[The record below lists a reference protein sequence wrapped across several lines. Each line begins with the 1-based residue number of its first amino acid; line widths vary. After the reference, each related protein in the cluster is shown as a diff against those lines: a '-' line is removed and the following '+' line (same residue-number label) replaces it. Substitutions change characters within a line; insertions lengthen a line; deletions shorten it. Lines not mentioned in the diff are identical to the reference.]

1 VVTLEENVRKFGVQF
16 FGMTDKR
23 QGIVHVRAKAKTT
36 RFGSESAN
44 HPVPLAQVIGPEQGF
59 TLPGTTVVCGDSHTS
74 THGAFGALAFGIGT
88 SEVEHVLA
96 TQTILQKK
104 SQNMRVQIDGDLA
117 PGVTSKDVMLHVIGE
132 IGTAGG
138 TGSVIEFC
146 GTAVEKMSME
156 ARMSMANMSIEGG
169 ARAGMF
175 APDEITFEYLKGKP
189 LAPKGAEWDQ
199 AVEFWKSLRSDEG
212 AHYDKVVKINAADIP
227 PTVTWGTS
235 PEDTVSID
243 GTVPDP
249 AKAADEAAK
258 GKIERALA
266 YMGLEPNQ
274 KIQDI
279 RITNVRLQVSFT
291 TAFAKTCTDSGDSLV
306 ARLSSV
312 RAPTRVSRTCEQ
324 LPPSPRAARSPRVS
338 SPWSSPVPV
347 SSRSRPRRK
356 ASTASLST
364 PVLTGARPVAPCA
377 SA

>member
-1 VVTLEENVRKFGVQF
+1 
-16 FGMTDKR
+16 MTDRR
-23 QGIVHVRAKAKTT
+23 QGIVHVRPRARTT
-36 RFGSESAN
+36 PCASTELISNTR
-44 HPVPLAQVIGPEQGF
+44 PQVIGPEQGF
-59 TLPGTTVVCGDSHTS
+59 TLPGTTIVCGDSHTS

-96 TQTILQKK
+96 TQTILQSK
-104 SQNMRVQIDGDLA
+104 SKNMRVQIDGELA
-117 PGVTSKDVMLHVIGE
+117 PGVTSKDVMLHVIGV

-175 APDEITFEYLKGKP
+175 APDDITFAYLKGRP
-189 LAPKGAEWDQ
+189 LAPEGAEWDK
-199 AVEFWKSLRSDEG
+199 AVEFWRSLKTDEG
-212 AHYDKVVKINAADIP
+212 AHFDSVVKINAADIP

-235 PEDTVSID
+235 PEDTVSIT

-249 AKAADEAAK
+249 AKAANEEQK

-279 RITNVRLQVSFT
+279 PITNVSCAFPLPRRLARLTHQF
-291 TAFAKTCTDSGDSLV
+291 V
-306 ARLSSV
+306 ARAGLHRVLHQLAYRRLARRSV
-312 RAPTRVSRTCEQ
+312 HRQGPQGRRGR
-324 LPPSPRAARSPRVS
+324 LRHG
-338 SPWSSPVPV
+338 
-347 SSRSRPRRK
+347 RPRFGPRQ
-356 ASTASLST
+356 
-364 PVLTGARPVAPCA
+364 APG
-377 SA
+377 

>member
-1 VVTLEENVRKFGVQF
+1 
-16 FGMTDKR
+16 
-23 QGIVHVRAKAKTT
+23 
-36 RFGSESAN
+36 
-44 HPVPLAQVIGPEQGF
+44 
-59 TLPGTTVVCGDSHTS
+59 
-74 THGAFGALAFGIGT
+74 
-88 SEVEHVLA
+88 
-96 TQTILQKK
+96 
-104 SQNMRVQIDGDLA
+104 MRVQIDGELA
-117 PGVTSKDVMLHVIGE
+117 AGVTSKDVMLHVIGK

-175 APDEITFEYLKGKP
+175 APDETTFAYLKGKP

-212 AHYDKVVKINAADIP
+212 AHYDKTVKIDAADIP

-258 GKIERALA
+258 GKIERALT

-274 KIQDI
+274 RIQDI
-279 RITNVRLQVSFT
+279 QITNVRPP
-291 TAFAKTCTDSGDSLV
+291 AARV
-306 ARLSSV
+306 ASRRGSPNA
-312 RAPTRVSRTCEQ
+312 RASPSRTGLHRLVHQ
-324 LPPSPRAARSPRVS
+324 LAYRGSAGSCFD
-338 SPWSSPVPV
+338 
-347 SSRSRPRRK
+347 RPG
-356 ASTASLST
+356 S
-364 PVLTGARPVAPCA
+364 
-377 SA
+377 